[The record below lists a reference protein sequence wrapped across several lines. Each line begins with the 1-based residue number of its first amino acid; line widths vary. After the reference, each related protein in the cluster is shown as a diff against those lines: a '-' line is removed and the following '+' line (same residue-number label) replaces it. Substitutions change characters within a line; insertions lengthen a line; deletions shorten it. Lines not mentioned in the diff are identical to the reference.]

1 MIEYWKK
8 IEPPTNFPMTHPKK
22 VFGAETMQSM
32 KKSKKFVN
40 WVILP
45 KKKWLPNWTVDQRLC
60 ENWQGKTRL
69 NIPMLERIA
78 AILGINLTELL
89 NINDK
94 NLVCLISENSQNSSN
109 YYANETTI
117 ELEKLQLILNHKD
130 ELLLQ
135 KDREIEALKLALSA
149 FRNSSSLWFN
159 MSCNFLTLWLFRW
172 HSNYCY
178 SDCFH

>member
-1 MIEYWKK
+1 
-8 IEPPTNFPMTHPKK
+8 
-22 VFGAETMQSM
+22 
-32 KKSKKFVN
+32 
-40 WVILP
+40 
-45 KKKWLPNWTVDQRLC
+45 
-60 ENWQGKTRL
+60 
-69 NIPMLERIA
+69 MLERIA

-149 FRNSSSLWFN
+149 FRN
-159 MSCNFLTLWLFRW
+159 T
-172 HSNYCY
+172 
-178 SDCFH
+178 

>member
-1 MIEYWKK
+1 MQINEKVKKVRELSNLTQEEMASQLNMSTNGYAK
-8 IEPPTNFPMTHPKK
+8 IE
-22 VFGAETMQSM
+22 
-32 KKSKKFVN
+32 
-40 WVILP
+40 
-45 KKKWLPNWTVDQRLC
+45 
-60 ENWQGKTRL
+60 QGKTRL

-149 FRNSSSLWFN
+149 FRN
-159 MSCNFLTLWLFRW
+159 T
-172 HSNYCY
+172 
-178 SDCFH
+178 

>member
-1 MIEYWKK
+1 MQINEKVKKVRELSNLTQEEMASQLNMSTNGYAK
-8 IEPPTNFPMTHPKK
+8 IE
-22 VFGAETMQSM
+22 
-32 KKSKKFVN
+32 
-40 WVILP
+40 
-45 KKKWLPNWTVDQRLC
+45 
-60 ENWQGKTRL
+60 QGKTRL
-69 NIPMLERIA
+69 NIPMLERIV

-149 FRNSSSLWFN
+149 FRN
-159 MSCNFLTLWLFRW
+159 T
-172 HSNYCY
+172 
-178 SDCFH
+178 

>member
-1 MIEYWKK
+1 MQINEKVKKVRELSNLTQEEMASQLNMSTNGYAK
-8 IEPPTNFPMTHPKK
+8 IE
-22 VFGAETMQSM
+22 
-32 KKSKKFVN
+32 
-40 WVILP
+40 
-45 KKKWLPNWTVDQRLC
+45 
-60 ENWQGKTRL
+60 QGKTRL

-130 ELLLQ
+130 ELLLH

-149 FRNSSSLWFN
+149 FRN
-159 MSCNFLTLWLFRW
+159 T
-172 HSNYCY
+172 
-178 SDCFH
+178 

>member
-1 MIEYWKK
+1 MQINEKVKKVRELSNLTQEEMASQLNMSTNGYAK
-8 IEPPTNFPMTHPKK
+8 IE
-22 VFGAETMQSM
+22 
-32 KKSKKFVN
+32 
-40 WVILP
+40 
-45 KKKWLPNWTVDQRLC
+45 
-60 ENWQGKTRL
+60 QGKTRL

-149 FRNSSSLWFN
+149 F
-159 MSCNFLTLWLFRW
+159 
-172 HSNYCY
+172 
-178 SDCFH
+178 

>member
-1 MIEYWKK
+1 MQINEKVKKVRELSNLTQEEMASQLNMSTNGYAK
-8 IEPPTNFPMTHPKK
+8 IE
-22 VFGAETMQSM
+22 
-32 KKSKKFVN
+32 
-40 WVILP
+40 
-45 KKKWLPNWTVDQRLC
+45 
-60 ENWQGKTRL
+60 QGKTRL

-117 ELEKLQLILNHKD
+117 ELEKLQLILNHKN

-149 FRNSSSLWFN
+149 FRN
-159 MSCNFLTLWLFRW
+159 T
-172 HSNYCY
+172 
-178 SDCFH
+178 

>member
-1 MIEYWKK
+1 MQINEKVKKVRELSNLTQEEMASQLNMSTNGYAK
-8 IEPPTNFPMTHPKK
+8 IE
-22 VFGAETMQSM
+22 
-32 KKSKKFVN
+32 
-40 WVILP
+40 
-45 KKKWLPNWTVDQRLC
+45 
-60 ENWQGKTRL
+60 QGKTRL

-109 YYANETTI
+109 YYANEITI

-149 FRNSSSLWFN
+149 FRN
-159 MSCNFLTLWLFRW
+159 T
-172 HSNYCY
+172 
-178 SDCFH
+178 

>member
-1 MIEYWKK
+1 MQINEKVKKVRDLSNLTQEELASQLNMSTNGYAK
-8 IEPPTNFPMTHPKK
+8 IE
-22 VFGAETMQSM
+22 
-32 KKSKKFVN
+32 
-40 WVILP
+40 
-45 KKKWLPNWTVDQRLC
+45 
-60 ENWQGKTRL
+60 QGKTRL
-69 NIPMLERIA
+69 NIPMLERIT

-149 FRNSSSLWFN
+149 FRN
-159 MSCNFLTLWLFRW
+159 T
-172 HSNYCY
+172 
-178 SDCFH
+178 

>member
-1 MIEYWKK
+1 MQINEKVKKVRELSNLTQEEMASQLNMSTNGYAK
-8 IEPPTNFPMTHPKK
+8 IE
-22 VFGAETMQSM
+22 
-32 KKSKKFVN
+32 
-40 WVILP
+40 
-45 KKKWLPNWTVDQRLC
+45 
-60 ENWQGKTRL
+60 QGKTRL

-109 YYANETTI
+109 YYANETAI

-149 FRNSSSLWFN
+149 FRN
-159 MSCNFLTLWLFRW
+159 T
-172 HSNYCY
+172 
-178 SDCFH
+178 